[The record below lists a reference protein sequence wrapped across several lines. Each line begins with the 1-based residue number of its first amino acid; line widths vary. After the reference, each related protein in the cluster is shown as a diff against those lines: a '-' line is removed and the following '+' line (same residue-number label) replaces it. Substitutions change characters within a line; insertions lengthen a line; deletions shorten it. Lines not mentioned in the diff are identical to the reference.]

1 MADTRLIE
9 RWLPIAEI
17 GVESTRERTPMTPFP
32 APNRLHVW
40 WARRP
45 LVASRAAVLASL
57 LPADADR
64 DRFLHV
70 LGIHGDPVA
79 AKRRISAANRT
90 GERLGAGAYGYPR
103 AFGYIPDDADRIWLH
118 ENAVRNAVV
127 LDPTAGGGS
136 VPFES
141 VRAGLY
147 TVANDLNP
155 VAALIER
162 ATVEWP
168 ARFGASLRGTVEEL
182 GERLTNTV
190 RERLAGV
197 FPEEPREYTRP
208 DGYLWART
216 VTCPYC
222 DGLVPLSP
230 NWRLAPGGTGV
241 RLTPHLGGGPGSEGR
256 TCTFEVVDS
265 AAEQSPGTVSRGAGD
280 CPYTDC
286 GRIIDGDVIKAQAQA
301 GRMGEQL
308 YAVVYKER
316 VEVRTKTGRI
326 RKKWV
331 RGYRAPRPEDDNGA
345 AVRARLDEKLPEWE
359 AFDLVPSETVGAISN
374 YDRGHKLYGM
384 NKWTDLFSPRQLLCH
399 GTSVEVFREMLDAD
413 RAAGLLDETRKAAY
427 GYLALTLD
435 TLLNYNNR
443 AGRWDN
449 TTGRV
454 RSIFDRHGFAFVW
467 SYAEMVPLVAGVG
480 YDWAVEKTAKCIAEL
495 VALVRP
501 DAPARDGD
509 LFDGTDHTGRA
520 AGGKRTEHS
529 GVTSATPPTPVAADS
544 TGHAAP
550 ASRGGPD
557 DHGDDSEAPRRSAR
571 TSGLPMATQPTR
583 QTEATK
589 QDLPPPPITI
599 TCKPGDSLDHL
610 GDASIDVVVMD
621 PPYYDNVMYAE
632 LSDFFYV
639 WLKRTAGHVF
649 PELFRRQLTDKE
661 NEAVAN
667 PAKFRGEKGARAL
680 AGQDYRERMAAIFA
694 ECRRVLKA
702 DGIMTLM
709 FTHKA
714 TGAWDALTKGLI
726 ESGFVITASWPINTE
741 AEGSLHIKD
750 KAAANSTIFLVCR
763 PRAEG
768 RSGSAAP
775 GEPGEAGRDGAAHYP
790 EQIAPARASPDR
802 IDRSEAGPEGADRL
816 PERIAPARALDPIGR
831 SGAGQSQDA
840 TRARHQVGEEPAIY
854 GPTDRPRTGP
864 GDPDERA
871 VQEAPGVYTPAPQ
884 DAPDLYWED
893 VEPRV
898 ARAVRARVGEFQDAG
913 IAGVDLYLAS
923 FGPALEEFS
932 RHWPL
937 KRGTPREPP
946 AERRRRRQ
954 QVLLDDEAWDPYA
967 TTPEDALDAARRE
980 VKRWRLEQLTH
991 LKADADL
998 DPATAFFVLAWDAFR
1013 APAFSYDEA
1022 LRFARAVGI
1031 DLDGDIVD
1039 RLAKKKGS
1047 NLHLWDSAQRA
1058 AKGALGPPDGS
1069 QGMIDAIHRAAHVA
1083 RTRSLQ
1089 AARELLA
1096 EAQTDKDPRFFAA
1109 LEAVLEV
1116 LPVSRAFT
1124 GIDVEGEAAAA
1135 GDDFEALYNLARL
1148 AYRDEVG
1155 EPEQLKLW
1163 REDG

>member
-1 MADTRLIE
+1 MFWRKNPATGFEPVPDVRLIE

-64 DRFLHV
+64 EKFLHV

-79 AKRRISAANRT
+79 AKRRISTANRT
-90 GERLGAGAYGYPR
+90 GERLGVGAYGYPR
-103 AFGYIPDDADRIWLH
+103 AFGYIPDDDHRTWLR
-118 ENAVRNAVV
+118 ENTVRNAVV

-141 VRAGLY
+141 VRVGLH

-155 VAALIER
+155 VAVLIER

-168 ARFGASLRGTVEEL
+168 ARLGASMRIAFEEL
-182 GERLTNTV
+182 GERLTTEV

-197 FPEEPREYTRP
+197 FPEEPGDQTRP

-241 RLTPHLGGGPGSEGR
+241 RLVSHLGGGPGSEGR
-256 TCTFEVVDS
+256 VCTFEVVDS

-280 CPYTDC
+280 CPYPDC
-286 GRIIDGDVIKAQAQA
+286 GRVIDGDVIKAQAQA

-308 YAVVYKER
+308 YTVVYKER

-326 RKKWV
+326 REKWV

-345 AVRARLDEKLPEWE
+345 EIRARLDEKLPEWE
-359 AFDLVPSETVGAISN
+359 AFDLVPSERFPETSN
-374 YDRGHKLYGM
+374 DDRPIQYGM
-384 NKWTDLFSPRQLLCH
+384 PLWRDLFSPRQLLCH
-399 GTSVEVFREMLDAD
+399 GTSVEIFREMLDAD
-413 RAAGLLDETRKAAY
+413 RAAGRLDEARKAAY
-427 GYLALTLD
+427 GYLALSLD
-435 TLLNYNNR
+435 KLRDYNSRMTRWHVNR
-443 AGRWDN
+443 EVMAG
-449 TTGRV
+449 T
-454 RSIFDRHGFAFVW
+454 FDRHDFSFKW
-467 SYAEMVPLVAGVG
+467 SYAEMAPLITGLG
-480 YDWAVEKTAKCIAEL
+480 YDWAIKQTAKCIGEL

-501 DAPARDGD
+501 DAPVEDGD
-509 LFDGTDHTGRA
+509 LFDGTDRTGRTVDT
-520 AGGKRTEHS
+520 RHTEH
-529 GVTSATPPTPVAADS
+529 PDHI
-544 TGHAAP
+544 GHAARG
-550 ASRGGPD
+550 SRTGPI
-557 DHGDDSEAPRRSAR
+557 DHDNGEAPRRSAR
-571 TSGLPMATQPTR
+571 TSGSPMTTWATR
-583 QTEATK
+583 QTEPTK

-694 ECRRVLKA
+694 ECRRVLKP

-726 ESGFVITASWPINTE
+726 ESGFAITASWPINTE

-763 PRAEG
+763 PRVGG
-768 RSGSAAP
+768 RSDFAGP
-775 GEPGEAGRDGAAHYP
+775 DDPGEAGQEGADRLP
-790 EQIAPARASPDR
+790 DQVAPVRAPPAR
-802 IDRSEAGPEGADRL
+802 IDRSEAGREDADRS
-816 PERIAPARALDPIGR
+816 PERIAPARPPLDSVDRGG
-831 SGAGQSQDA
+831 SEQDQDTA
-840 TRARHQVGEEPAIY
+840 RAPLQV
-854 GPTDRPRTGP
+854 R
-864 GDPDERA
+864 
-871 VQEAPGVYTPAPQ
+871 EAPGIYEPTRQ

-954 QVLLDDEAWDPYA
+954 QVLLDEEEWNPYA

-1022 LRFARAVGI
+1022 LRLARAVGI
-1031 DLDGDIVD
+1031 DLDDDVVD

-1069 QGMIDAIHRAAHVA
+1069 QGMIDAIHRAAHTA

-1096 EAQTDKDPRFFAA
+1096 GAQADRDPRFFAA

-1135 GDDFEALYNLARL
+1135 GDDFEALYKLARL
-1148 AYRDEVG
+1148 AYRDEIG

-1163 REDG
+1163 RDGGC